1 MQLYVQKKSDLLMF
15 KLHHH
20 INTTN
25 AKTTDLIML
34 IVCIYLSINQY
45 QYQYQSIYYIYI
57 RLLDA
62 ARLTQRINNSR
73 TTST

>member
-25 AKTTDLIML
+25 AETTDLIML
-34 IVCIYLSINQY
+34 IVCIYLSIN